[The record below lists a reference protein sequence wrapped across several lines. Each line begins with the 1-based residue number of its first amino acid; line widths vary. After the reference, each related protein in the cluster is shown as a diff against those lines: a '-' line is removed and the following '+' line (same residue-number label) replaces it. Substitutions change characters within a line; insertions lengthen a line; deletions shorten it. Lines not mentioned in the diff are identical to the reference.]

1 MKSWLCATLFAATF
15 IIAPLSLATSGCSTV
30 GTAAEGTGDV
40 AGQAI
45 EDTGRAAG
53 HAVEGTG
60 DVIRN
65 TAEKAEDEM
74 H

>member
-1 MKSWLCATLFAATF
+1 MKSWFYATFFGAFF

-45 EDTGRAAG
+45 EDTGKAAG

-60 DVIRN
+60 DVIKN